1 MSALLGALGESLS
14 VGCVPIHQPL
24 CMDN

>member
-1 MSALLGALGESLS
+1 MSALSGALGESLS